1 MSIRPSE
8 NKYSSYSPNESP
20 PTDLE
25 LKIKE
30 AKSILCL
37 LLIFI
42 SIDYILTVLIIIN
55 QCNIF
60 KTKENNILLLLI
72 QLISITVCYILI
84 FVSLYISL
92 LLLKQNLTKIIRYVF
107 LVVFTI
113 LYFLFEIFLTVKNFI
128 DNYPDVNWVD
138 ILFMVLLILSIVP
151 RILFFY
157 YIGSLIIKI
166 NEGDDCK
173 KGEEHE
179 DLKKKLTNKMETEDR
194 EDSNWSKRSLNS
206 EKKIKNNNNGSNN
219 ENTVSIKEKENNIEE
234 EED

>member
-8 NKYSSYSPNESP
+8 SKYTTYSPSEPP

-42 SIDYILTVLIIIN
+42 SIDYILTALIIIN

-60 KTKENNILLLLI
+60 KSKENNIPLLLI
-72 QLISITVCYILI
+72 HLISITVCYLLI
-84 FVSLYISL
+84 YISLYISL

-113 LYFLFEIFLTVKNFI
+113 LYFLFEIFLTVTNFI

-157 YIGSLIIKI
+157 YLGSLIIKI

-179 DLKKKLTNKMETEDR
+179 DLKKKLTNKMER

-206 EKKIKNNNNGSNN
+206 EKKIKNNKNGSNN
-219 ENTVSIKEKENNIEE
+219 ENIASIKENNIEE